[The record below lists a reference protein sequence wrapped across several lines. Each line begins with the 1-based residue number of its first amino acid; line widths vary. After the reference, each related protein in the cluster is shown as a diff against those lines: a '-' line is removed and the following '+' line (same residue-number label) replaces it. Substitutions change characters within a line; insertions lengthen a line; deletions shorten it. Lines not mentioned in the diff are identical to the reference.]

1 VFSRLII
8 DNPPPYVLHS
18 YLNIVRKEN
27 TYKAVSIKQRRER
40 EKQEIRQAILSA
52 ARQIALQDGWQA
64 VTIRRV
70 ADRIEYSPP
79 TIYEYFASKE
89 DILLELYMEGFR
101 QLAVTLQVARDS
113 VQDHQER
120 LLNMADAYWD
130 FAMEHLELYQ
140 VMYGMG
146 GVPFDCRGKWSTTC
160 ETFLAIHDALDD
172 WTQAGGIDI
181 PDLQGALTIMRS
193 LIHGLISLTMIDR
206 INGGAPEAKK
216 LLRRA
221 VSDLLVSWSMAKKG

>member
-1 VFSRLII
+1 VG
-8 DNPPPYVLHS
+8 
-18 YLNIVRKEN
+18 
-27 TYKAVSIKQRRER
+27 IKQRRER

-64 VTIRRV
+64 VTMRRV
-70 ADRIEYSPP
+70 ADHIEYSPP

-89 DILLELYMEGFR
+89 DILLQLYLEGFC
-101 QLAVTLQVARDS
+101 QLAQVLRTARES
-113 VQDHQER
+113 VEDRRER

-146 GVPFDCRGKWSTTC
+146 GVPFDCRGKSPYSHEAFRITQ
-160 ETFLAIHDALDD
+160 EALDD
-172 WTQAGGIDI
+172 WAQSAGVDI
-181 PDLQGALTIMRS
+181 PDREAALVIIRA
-193 LIHGLISLTMIDR
+193 LKHGLISLTMIDR
-206 INGGAPEAKK
+206 IDGGAPEAKK

-221 VSDLLVSWSMAKKG
+221 ISNLLVSWSRQTLP